1 MLRVLFQLI
10 IRAPAPVVVF
20 VFNIGTSSMKQIVI
34 KALAEILRAIA
45 AAALAAVGLSASG
58 CAFVPVL

>member
-1 MLRVLFQLI
+1 MLPVPFLLTIRV
-10 IRAPAPVVVF
+10 PVPVVVF
-20 VFNIGTSSMKQIVI
+20 VFNGDLPMKSIVV
-34 KALAEILRAIA
+34 KAIAEILRAIA